1 MGIKTLS
8 HSIAAAIKE
17 ANPEQTHSVEVM
29 AYSLTIILN
38 TMFIIAVSLVIGAL
52 TGNFIATLLAIISLL
67 IIRFVSGGPHINSVW
82 GCNIVSI
89 LICTVVPHI
98 PMFLPLLV
106 VNIVSLVIML
116 VFSPQ
121 PDKNAKMPTGLY
133 PYLKILSVI
142 LVFFNFFIQ
151 SDVIGLI
158 FLIQAIIIIPWRKE
172 GRA

>member
-1 MGIKTLS
+1 
-8 HSIAAAIKE
+8 
-17 ANPEQTHSVEVM
+17 
-29 AYSLTIILN
+29 
-38 TMFIIAVSLVIGAL
+38 MFIIAASLVIGAL
-52 TGNFIATLLAIISLL
+52 TGNFNQTLLAIAALL
-67 IIRFVSGGPHINSVW
+67 IIRVVSGGPHIPSVW

-98 PMFLPLLV
+98 PMFLPLLM

-121 PDKNAKMPTGLY
+121 PDKNTKMPTRLY
-133 PYLKILSVI
+133 PLLKIMSVT
-142 LVFFNFFIQ
+142 LVCFNFFIQ

-158 FLIQAIIIIPWRKE
+158 IFIQAIIIIPWRKE